1 MRLSTSQDAC
11 GHMIYD
17 HFHGTSTVEIV
28 ERDDGLIMAGRM
40 DAAHYLSEFDD
51 WPEWDREAAKH
62 VHGRV
67 LDIGCGGGRWCL
79 YFQQKGHD
87 VLGIDVSPLAVKTCK
102 ERGIRKAR
110 VLPITQVSRR
120 LGEFDTILMMGN
132 NFGLFGSRKRA
143 KWLLPR
149 LRNMTGKNGLIIAQ
163 SLDPY
168 ATSDKLHLDYHRRNR
183 KRGRMSGQ
191 LRFRIRYRNYKTPF
205 FDYLLVSRKEM
216 EELLEGTGW
225 RIERIIESNAASYTA
240 VIRKTEE

>member
-79 YFQQKGHD
+79 YFQQKD
-87 VLGIDVSPLAVKTCK
+87 TTSSASMFRPWRSRPAKNVESEKPEFFRSP
-102 ERGIRKAR
+102 R
-110 VLPITQVSRR
+110 
-120 LGEFDTILMMGN
+120 
-132 NFGLFGSRKRA
+132 
-143 KWLLPR
+143 
-149 LRNMTGKNGLIIAQ
+149 
-163 SLDPY
+163 
-168 ATSDKLHLDYHRRNR
+168 
-183 KRGRMSGQ
+183 
-191 LRFRIRYRNYKTPF
+191 
-205 FDYLLVSRKEM
+205 
-216 EELLEGTGW
+216 
-225 RIERIIESNAASYTA
+225 
-240 VIRKTEE
+240 